1 MSDIEQLTTELE
13 NTQIAYQMAQE
24 INQLKTGFLGRAAH
38 ELRSPLSSLI
48 SLHQLILFDFLE
60 DQRELIRILAKF
72 PKESSESKM
81 LQILY
86 DEKDEE
92 NSNDIIEYL
101 KNKSTK
107 K

>member
-48 SLHQLILFDFLE
+48 SLHQLIF
-60 DQRELIRILAKF
+60 AKVQ
-72 PKESSESKM
+72 KK
-81 LQILY
+81 
-86 DEKDEE
+86 
-92 NSNDIIEYL
+92 
-101 KNKSTK
+101 KNNF
-107 K
+107 